1 MKKIFKN
8 KNTTYSTLRDS
19 SIILNEDTSEYLMLN
34 DIAKDIFESL
44 KDGDSRQVLKSKIR
58 DIFDDPDKRLDIELD
73 KFLDDAIEKK
83 IIFEQLDEPK

>member
-8 KNTTYSTLRDS
+8 KNTTYSTLRES
-19 SIILNEDTSEYLMLN
+19 SIILNEDTSEYLLLN

-44 KDGDSRQVLKSKIR
+44 DEGDTREVLKSKLR
-58 DIFDDPDKRLDIELD
+58 GIFDDPEKRLEVELD

>member
-8 KNTTYSTLRDS
+8 KNTTYSTLRES
-19 SIILNEDTSEYLMLN
+19 SIILNEDTSEYLLLN

-44 KDGDSRQVLKSKIR
+44 DEGDTREVLKSKLR
-58 DIFDDPDKRLDIELD
+58 SIFDDPEKRLEVELD

>member
-1 MKKIFKN
+1 MKRIFKN

>member
-1 MKKIFKN
+1 MKRIFKN

-34 DIAKDIFESL
+34 DTAKDIFESL
-44 KDGDSRQVLKSKIR
+44 DDGDSRQVLRSKLR

>member
-44 KDGDSRQVLKSKIR
+44 EEGDSREVLKSKIR
-58 DIFDDPDKRLDIELD
+58 DIFDDPEKRLDIELD

>member
-8 KNTTYSTLRDS
+8 KNTTYSTLRES

-34 DIAKDIFESL
+34 DTAKDIFEL
-44 KDGDSRQVLKSKIR
+44 LDEGDSRQVLRSKLR
-58 DIFDDPDKRLDIELD
+58 DIFDDPEKRLDIELD